1 MNALK
6 FQGVRFL
13 FAGMVL
19 VLLSTRLVRLGAL
32 APAHGKIQFY
42 LFLTALAV
50 SLTALILIV
59 DVLLC
64 QQVRRQVAGCGQI
77 AGVQMGQRLAELSQI
92 RRPIRP
98 AND

>member
-59 DVLLC
+59 IGGIRAWHD
-64 QQVRRQVAGCGQI
+64 CGEEPIIQLH
-77 AGVQMGQRLAELSQI
+77 LA
-92 RRPIRP
+92 
-98 AND
+98 